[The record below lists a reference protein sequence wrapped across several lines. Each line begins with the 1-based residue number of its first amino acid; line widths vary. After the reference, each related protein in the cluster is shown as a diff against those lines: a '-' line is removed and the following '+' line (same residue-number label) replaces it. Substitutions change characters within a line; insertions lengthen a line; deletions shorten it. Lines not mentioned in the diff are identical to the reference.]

1 MSVRTAAAAAAAES
15 SPSDRC
21 GNVPISTHKHAQ
33 IRTWTSP
40 FISFIGRCIIPIL
53 RMKSALLN
61 ILASFRCF
69 LLTAVTW
76 RGHDLYS

>member
-33 IRTWTSP
+33 AIRAWTSP
-40 FISFIGRCIIPIL
+40 FIPFIGRRIISIL
-53 RMKSALLN
+53 RMKSEVLLK

-69 LLTAVTW
+69 LLTAVT
-76 RGHDLYS
+76 